1 MIVKRNFKMGIQQI
15 ASTIEKLLTQAR
27 APLTMIPSIL
37 LVCSAIQMPG
47 VSAKSIAANIIKRQG
62 EAGAPLGAAADGS
75 QNISE
80 AMEVIRVEEIVKG
93 FKQMGRIDSAI
104 PIGALQVAGTV
115 QTAAGPGT
123 FQGFNIN
130 NAGIFG
136 IIR

>member
-1 MIVKRNFKMGIQQI
+1 MIVKWYFKMGIQQI

-136 IIR
+136 ILR

>member
-1 MIVKRNFKMGIQQI
+1 MGIQEI
-15 ASTIEKLLTQAR
+15 ASSIEKLLTQAR

-136 IIR
+136 IFR

>member
-1 MIVKRNFKMGIQQI
+1 MGIQQI

-130 NAGIFG
+130 NAGICG